1 MCIYNERIIEVESTN
16 KLVCYE
22 LRTLSRSLTFNFEV
36 LCQHKN
42 DCTLITR
49 LEIDM
54 NKVKNNYE
62 KFLKELNKQNY
73 ERHIGFEDKTNG
85 LELFLI
91 DNLGNI
97 KKERDFLSFS
107 FSLFRFG
114 KKKAK
119 CCCLHS

>member
-1 MCIYNERIIEVESTN
+1 MSKLIFKIIMMIIKKNFYCVYNERIIEVESTN
-16 KLVCYE
+16 KLICYE

-97 KKERDFLSFS
+97 KKEKFYF
-107 FSLFRFG
+107 
-114 KKKAK
+114 
-119 CCCLHS
+119 

>member
-1 MCIYNERIIEVESTN
+1 MSKLIFKIIMIIIKKNYYCVYNERIIEVESTN
-16 KLVCYE
+16 KLICYE

-36 LCQHKN
+36 LCQQKN
-42 DCTLITR
+42 DCTQITR

-54 NKVKNNYE
+54 NKVKNNYK

-97 KKERDFLSFS
+97 KK
-107 FSLFRFG
+107 
-114 KKKAK
+114 KKFYF
-119 CCCLHS
+119 